1 MMGLHALPD
10 AMGRLRSLAHLCYRG
25 MVTGCLGT
33 GGLVTG
39 CLVAGGLAM
48 PSALRAAPKEIS
60 YPSADQWRQL
70 QLTVLE
76 CGRENTA
83 ASCDLARSTADPLL
97 DHPQLPATCKDTL
110 WTIRDQALVAA
121 SNSYARRERLNKAAS
136 ELIPLCRERISSPAK
151 NNKPDQG
158 GKTNNLLKF

>member
-1 MMGLHALPD
+1 MMGLHALPA
-10 AMGRLRSLAHLCYRG
+10 AMGRLRRLAHLCY
-25 MVTGCLGT
+25 C
-33 GGLVTG
+33 GLVTG
-39 CLVAGGLAM
+39 GMITGGMIAGGLAM
-48 PSALRAAPKEIS
+48 SSALRAAPKVLS
-60 YPSADQWRQL
+60 YPSTDLWRQL

-97 DHPQLPATCKDTL
+97 DHPQLPATCKDAL
-110 WTIRDQALVAA
+110 WTIRDQAVVAA

-136 ELIPLCRERISSPAK
+136 ELLSLCRERNANPAPNK
-151 NNKPDQG
+151 KPDQG

>member
-10 AMGRLRSLAHLCYRG
+10 AMGRLRRLAHLCYRG
-25 MVTGCLGT
+25 LVTDC
-33 GGLVTG
+33 LVTG

-60 YPSADQWRQL
+60 YPSADLWRQL

-97 DHPQLPATCKDTL
+97 DHPQLPATCKDNL
-110 WTIRDQALVAA
+110 WTIRDQAVVAA
-121 SNSYARRERLNKAAS
+121 SNNYARRERLNKAAS
-136 ELIPLCRERISSPAK
+136 ELLPLCRERNANPAP

-158 GKTNNLLKF
+158 GKTNSLLKF

>member
-1 MMGLHALPD
+1 MMGLHAPPA
-10 AMGRLRSLAHLCYRG
+10 AMGRLRRLTHLCYCG
-25 MVTGCLGT
+25 LVSGTLVSGNLIT
-33 GGLVTG
+33 GGL
-39 CLVAGGLAM
+39 LAGGLAL

-60 YPSADQWRQL
+60 YPSADLWRKL

-97 DHPQLPATCKDTL
+97 DHPQLPATCKDNL
-110 WTIRDQALVAA
+110 WTIRDQAVVAA

-136 ELIPLCRERISSPAK
+136 ELLPLCRERISSPAK

-158 GKTNNLLKF
+158 GKTNSLLKF

>member
-10 AMGRLRSLAHLCYRG
+10 AMGRLRRLAHLCYCG
-25 MVTGCLGT
+25 MVTGGMVT
-33 GGLVTG
+33 GGL
-39 CLVAGGLAM
+39 LAGGLAM
-48 PSALRAAPKEIS
+48 PTALRAAPKEFS

-110 WTIRDQALVAA
+110 WTIRDQAVVAS
-121 SNSYARRERLNKAAS
+121 SNSYARRERLNNAAS
-136 ELIPLCRERISSPAK
+136 ELIPLCRERIGSPTK

-158 GKTNNLLKF
+158 GKTNNLIKF

>member
-1 MMGLHALPD
+1 MMGLHALAD
-10 AMGRLRSLAHLCYRG
+10 AMGRLRRLAHLCYCG
-25 MVTGCLGT
+25 MITCCLVT
-33 GGLVTG
+33 GGL
-39 CLVAGGLAM
+39 LAGGLAM
-48 PSALRAAPKEIS
+48 PSALRAAPKELS
-60 YPSADQWRQL
+60 YPSTDQWRQL
-70 QLTVLE
+70 QLTVLA

-83 ASCDLARSTADPLL
+83 SSCDLARSTADPLL

-110 WTIRDQALVAA
+110 WTIRDQAVVAA

-136 ELIPLCRERISSPAK
+136 ELLPLCRERNANPAP